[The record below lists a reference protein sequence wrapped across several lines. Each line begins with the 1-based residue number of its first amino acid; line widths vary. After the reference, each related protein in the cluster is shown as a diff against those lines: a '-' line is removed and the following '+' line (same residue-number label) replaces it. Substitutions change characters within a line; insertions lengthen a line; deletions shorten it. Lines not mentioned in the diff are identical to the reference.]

1 MSEEGVTTIEVKIT
15 ATEHESEPGKISIHV
30 EGPDNLVLVLGIL
43 ELAKAKI
50 VAPKAAERPLVMPV
64 PGIDL
69 HKLRHR
75 G

>member
-1 MSEEGVTTIEVKIT
+1 MSEEGVTTIEVKVT

-50 VAPKAAERPLVMPV
+50 VAPKAAAQPMVMPV

-69 HKLRHR
+69 RKLRHR

>member
-1 MSEEGVTTIEVKIT
+1 MSEEGVTTIEVKVT

-50 VAPKAAERPLVMPV
+50 TAPQAPAQPMVMPV

-69 HKLRHR
+69 RKLRHR